1 MAQVLIRDLDPKLVN
16 TLKRRA
22 RRHGRSLQGEL
33 KAIIETAAKQES
45 VDPAAEVRRV
55 RAMFAGRT
63 FSDSSTL
70 IREDRSR

>member
-1 MAQVLIRDLDPKLVN
+1 MAQVLIRDLDQKLVS

-33 KAIIETAAKQES
+33 KAIIETAAEQQDI
-45 VDPAAEVRRV
+45 DPVVEVRRV
-55 RAMFAGRT
+55 RAMFASRT